1 MYFSFFGETRR
12 PEGTDRYSE
21 NHVNLCKQVSVNSMS
36 APVGF
41 GTKTPKKPKSE
52 RTKKREKASKQ
63 YDKMKTDGLPE
74 YEVYA
79 RIEGSKQWYPIGA
92 IAVRRSSQISRA
104 IYHSEQDLLQGAFRA
119 FPVLK
124 KKKSTLE
131 YGYRLKGEKDD
142 DIELAKKPRD
152 RSERGL
158 LGAINSIKGLFGAK
172 PKEA

>member
-1 MYFSFFGETRR
+1 MAE
-12 PEGTDRYSE
+12 
-21 NHVNLCKQVSVNSMS
+21 
-36 APVGF
+36 PVGF
-41 GTKTPKKPKSE
+41 GKKTPKKPKSE

-74 YEVYA
+74 YEVYVRGA
-79 RIEGSKQWYPIGA
+79 GSKQWYPIGA

-124 KKKSTLE
+124 KSRDNLE
-131 YGYRLKGEKDD
+131 YGYRLKGQTED
-142 DIELAKKPRD
+142 DIELAVKQRD

-158 LGAINSIKGLFGAK
+158 MGLVNGIKGLFGQKKTA
-172 PKEA
+172 E

>member
-1 MYFSFFGETRR
+1 M
-12 PEGTDRYSE
+12 SE
-21 NHVNLCKQVSVNSMS
+21 PK
-36 APVGF
+36 GF
-41 GTKTPKKPKSE
+41 GKKTPKKPKSE

-74 YEVYA
+74 YEVYV
-79 RIEGSKQWYPIGA
+79 RGIGSKQWYPIGA
-92 IAVRRSSQISRA
+92 IAVRRSNQISRA

-124 KKKSTLE
+124 KSQGNLE

-142 DIELAKKPRD
+142 DIELAKKQRP

-158 LGAINSIKGLFGAK
+158 MGAINGIKGMFGGNK
-172 PKEA
+172 GEE